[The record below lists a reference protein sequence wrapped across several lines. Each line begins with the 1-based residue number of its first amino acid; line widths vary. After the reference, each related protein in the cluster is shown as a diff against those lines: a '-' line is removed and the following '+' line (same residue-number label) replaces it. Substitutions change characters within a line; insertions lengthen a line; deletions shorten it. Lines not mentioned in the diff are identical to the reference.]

1 MPLESS
7 LDAATGD
14 DAVTFTLTVT
24 NAGDDPITANFS
36 DGCRA
41 DVAVLEDETEVWR
54 YTDGMM
60 FTQVLGEERFDPG
73 ESRTFDLE
81 WSDPQPGAY
90 TAVGDL
96 TARNQSCE
104 ARTSFSV

>member
-1 MPLESS
+1 MTLESS
-7 LDAATGD
+7 LDVATGD
-14 DAVTFTLTVT
+14 GAVTFTLTVT
-24 NAGDDPITANFS
+24 NTGDDPITANFS

-41 DVAVLEDETEVWR
+41 DVAVQDGGTEVWR

-60 FTQVLGEERFDPG
+60 FTQVLGEEQFDPG
-73 ESRTFDLE
+73 ESRTFELE
-81 WSDPQPGAY
+81 WADPQPGSY